1 MKNIK
6 VVLNGKGGV
15 GKTHISS
22 LLAQIAAYRGLD
34 FMYVEIDSTNKT
46 ADFYKNSEVFKG
58 RIETILPGQ
67 AREKLYEVVYTAKKQ
82 GKLCIVDVGGG
93 TDSASMI
100 DRINESFAHM
110 KNDIDFIIPFENN
123 PMYMSVLKETYE
135 ELDSPENIYLVK
147 NKVIN
152 FKQKSLKDEYIFFEG
167 NKKRGVKS
175 FRKELDPLNKVFE
188 VFNSPENV
196 GISLLHNECIL
207 DTAQT
212 AIQYTREEADSIAM
226 EEELDEYM
234 ELMVRYENAALCLEE
249 IQKASDEFKELFDD

>member
-1 MKNIK
+1 MKKIK
-6 VVLNGKGGV
+6 VILNGKGGV

-58 RIETILPGQ
+58 RIETILPEQ
-67 AREKLYEVVYTAKKQ
+67 AREKLLEVVYNAKKR

-93 TDSASMI
+93 TDSATI
-100 DRINESFAHM
+100 TARINESFAHI
-110 KNDIDFIIPFENN
+110 KSDIDFIIPFENN
-123 PMYMSVLKETYE
+123 PMYMDVLKETYR
-135 ELDSPENIYLVK
+135 ELASPENTFLVK

-152 FKQKSLKDEYIFFEG
+152 FKQSSLKDEYIFFEG

-175 FRKELDPLNKVFE
+175 LRKELNPLNKVFE

-196 GISLLHNECIL
+196 GISLMHNECIL

-212 AIQYTREEADSIAM
+212 AIKYTWEEAEAIAM
-226 EEELDEYM
+226 EEELDEFM
-234 ELMVRYENAALCLEE
+234 DLMIRYENAALCLDE
-249 IQKASDEFKELFDD
+249 IQKASDEFAELFDD